1 VNGRAP
7 VDPAR
12 LDPDTLR
19 TLLGTPPAEIHPVAP
34 ERHASVALILE
45 PGPAEAG
52 LSMLFIE
59 RARKEGDPWSGQI
72 AFPGGRREPGD
83 ADAEAVAIRETE
95 EEVGIDLAAASRLG
109 RLDDLKGRHG
119 GTSAGMVI
127 SCFVYALDGPAS
139 PRINHEVAAVA
150 RLPLGHLVDP
160 RHRVEVDWREAVG
173 TRFPGIR
180 FGERDPRVV
189 WGLTYRFLV
198 RFFAR
203 IGHRLPAF
211 EPPTAG

>member
-1 VNGRAP
+1 MSGRP
-7 VDPAR
+7 PPDPNR
-12 LDPDTLR
+12 LDPDTLKA
-19 TLLGTPPAEIHPVAP
+19 LLEEPPAQIHPVVP

-45 PGPAEAG
+45 RGSGGNG

-59 RARKEGDPWSGQI
+59 RAHKPGDPWSGQI

-83 ADAEAVAIRETE
+83 ADAEAVAIRETG
-95 EEVGIDLAAASRLG
+95 EEVGIDLSLAARIG

-127 SCFVYALDGPAS
+127 SCFVYVLDGPATTR
-139 PRINHEVAAVA
+139 PNHEVAAVA

-160 RHRVEVDWREAVG
+160 RHRVEVRWREAAG

-180 FGERDPRVV
+180 FGDDDPRVL
-189 WGLTYRFLV
+189 WGLTYRFVV
-198 RFFAR
+198 RFFDR
-203 IGHRLPAF
+203 IGHALPAF
-211 EPPTAG
+211 DPPVAG